1 METLDTYKKLYTFL
15 VSEIDETLTL
25 LENGRNTKEVLLYQI
40 YSKLQRALLQAEE
53 MYISADSERNS
64 DG

>member
-1 METLDTYKKLYTFL
+1 METLDIYKKLYTFL

-53 MYISADSERNS
+53 MYISADSERSS